1 MRIGL
6 TGFYRPAQGTTHLLL
21 QMRDELV
28 RQGHETS
35 ILPWRHYESPMPSD
49 GVWMPYGHLPLDVA
63 IWDQPHVIQGWID
76 KQRLDAVLWIEHVK
90 PGEVGLVKATGRKTA
105 LLLLD
110 DCMQPTD
117 WYTLGR
123 FDLVICPTFRSYHAA
138 GQSTDRRRLVW
149 WAVPP
154 AASATAIPPR
164 ILHLAARPRPRR
176 NTLLAIEAVWRVLA
190 AQADAEFVVLSSDV
204 FEGATRARLAELKAE
219 FPDRV
224 HVKTDVRD
232 YRHVEHELSRGGI
245 LAYPTRREGLGL
257 TALEAIAHGVPVI
270 AADVAPLN
278 EFIEHGRDGLL
289 CPCERFQTADAIETG
304 QVEIDTFTDYLA
316 EAVKRRHEFSP
327 RDGLT
332 AAWESWQEQV
342 RQAVGSLSE

>member
-6 TGFYRPAQGTTHLLL
+6 TGFYRPAQGTTQLLL
-21 QMRDELV
+21 QVRDELV
-28 RQGHETS
+28 RQGHQTS
-35 ILPWRHYESPMPSD
+35 ILPWRHLEIDGLPSD
-49 GVWMPYGHLPLDVA
+49 GLWRPAVFDFNSLALQQWMDLDQLDV
-63 IWDQPHVIQGWID
+63 
-76 KQRLDAVLWIEHVK
+76 VLWVEHVK
-90 PGEVGLVKATGRKTA
+90 PGEVKLVKSLGRKTA

-110 DCMQPTD
+110 DCMRPGD
-117 WYTLGR
+117 WLALGR
-123 FDLVICPTFRSYHAA
+123 FDLVICPTFRSYELANRSGARAH
-138 GQSTDRRRLVW
+138 LVW

-154 AASATAIPPR
+154 RRSESACPPR

-176 NTLLAIEAVWRVLA
+176 NTLVAVEAALRVLA
-190 AQADAEFVVLSSDV
+190 QNPDAEFVLLACDV
-204 FEGATRARLAELKAE
+204 FEGRTWSRIRELQSE

-224 HVKTDVRD
+224 HVKTDVRNH
-232 YRHVEHELSRGGI
+232 RHVEHELSRGGV

-257 TALEAIAHGVPVI
+257 TALEALAYGVPVV
-270 AADVAPLN
+270 AADVAPMN
-278 EFIEHGRDGLL
+278 EFIDHGRDGLL